1 LISNRDVQ
9 KILSNPLPPSVDA
22 IAEKENDLLKS
33 QGFNIIGSKKDSF
46 TKEHRPFYSTM
57 EHPDLQG
64 WIIETAAAKPKDLN
78 HTLIV
83 NDIEEGAYLQKEDAL
98 LQIEM
103 AKRIEKVAK
112 QEKIEVVI
120 PKKTLVSYEHSE
132 GISDPCQKYC
142 ILTEKLN
149 VLSPQETVNTIKAM
163 DADSQK
169 DLARK
174 IIALIK
180 KAGIAGASFE
190 TIRLTS
196 DGKIAII
203 KMNPHGLIVEKKQ
216 GLIRN
221 LFSGA
226 RPSVEKCAR
235 IGLYQLMI
243 NVQTI
248 VSIDSKEREQV
259 SRLKEFEK
267 EAFVA
272 YYRSCDPRL
281 SKWKITLSVM
291 SLGLLPLINVI
302 CAISYSILAK
312 KKHSELQEIQGQI
325 NDMVDIFLEDKIP
338 NYEEKL
344 NDPQAKEKTNKEI
357 LEAAKELQTQE
368 RYKKA
373 LNARIS
379 KVKEYLKYVE
389 GTPFEIY
396 E

>member
-1 LISNRDVQ
+1 
-9 KILSNPLPPSVDA
+9 
-22 IAEKENDLLKS
+22 
-33 QGFNIIGSKKDSF
+33 
-46 TKEHRPFYSTM
+46 
-57 EHPDLQG
+57 
-64 WIIETAAAKPKDLN
+64 
-78 HTLIV
+78 
-83 NDIEEGAYLQKEDAL
+83 
-98 LQIEM
+98 
-103 AKRIEKVAK
+103 
-112 QEKIEVVI
+112 
-120 PKKTLVSYEHSE
+120 
-132 GISDPCQKYC
+132 
-142 ILTEKLN
+142 
-149 VLSPQETVNTIKAM
+149 
-163 DADSQK
+163 
-169 DLARK
+169 
-174 IIALIK
+174 
-180 KAGIAGASFE
+180 
-190 TIRLTS
+190 
-196 DGKIAII
+196 
-203 KMNPHGLIVEKKQ
+203 
-216 GLIRN
+216 
-221 LFSGA
+221 
-226 RPSVEKCAR
+226 
-235 IGLYQLMI
+235 MI

-344 NDPQAKEKTNKEI
+344 NDPQEKEKTNKEI

-379 KVKEYLKYVE
+379 KVKEYLNYVE